1 MTEKYVPKSEE
12 FRLAVMNCH
21 YVRFPLTFF
30 LDSVQRFGFRYI
42 ELFGAMP
49 HFFLDDVDDALVH
62 SVAEACE
69 ARGLEIVSFC
79 PAQGAYPMNIAV
91 EEPQIRKRTC
101 TMLKKAIRIAG
112 MLGCE
117 TMLVS
122 PGYGYYNRDRRE
134 AWDNSRE
141 SLKELGKIAEEYNV
155 VLIMEPLTR
164 ATANLVNTSAEAAQM
179 IREVGL
185 PSVKSMMDI
194 GVMNAMGESVDDY
207 FQNLGTD
214 LRYIHFTDG
223 PGAHVALG
231 DGTFPMAQ
239 YLQDIRRN
247 GYTGV
252 LSFEINDRRYLL
264 DPDRALAQN
273 VKWLRENGLSRE
285 ENREEASSEI
295 L

>member
-1 MTEKYVPKSEE
+1 MTDQYIPAGGE

-21 YVRFPLTFF
+21 YVRFSLTYF

-62 SVAEACE
+62 SVAEACRIRE
-69 ARGLEIVSFC
+69 LEIVSFC

-91 EEPQIRKRTC
+91 QDPQIRKRTRA
-101 TMLKKAIRIAG
+101 MLKKAIRIAG

-122 PGYGYYNRDRRE
+122 PGYGYYERDPEE
-134 AWDNSRE
+134 AWENSRE
-141 SLKELGKIAEEYNV
+141 SLKELGKTAAEHNV
-155 VLIMEPLTR
+155 VLIMEPLTP
-164 ATANLVNTSAEAAQM
+164 ATANLVNTSADAARM
-179 IREVGL
+179 IREVDL
-185 PSVKSMMDI
+185 PSVKSMMDL
-194 GVMNAMGESVDDY
+194 GVMNAMGETVDDY
-207 FQNLGTD
+207 FRNLGTD

-231 DGTFPMAQ
+231 DGSFPMAQ
-239 YLQDIRRN
+239 YLEDIRRN
-247 GYTGV
+247 GYQGV
-252 LSFEINDRRYLL
+252 LSFEINDRRYFT

-273 VKWLRENGLSRE
+273 VKWLRENGLSRKE
-285 ENREEASSEI
+285 DREEAATEI